1 MLRSI
6 AKSPHVVHC
15 FLSGRDGFSQR
26 AADGRRSR
34 PKLLK
39 THLLRLSGYCGT
51 RALIL
56 INLKKSELLT
66 RFYRPASLKLAHKS
80 FVFKYERSKYFSFKY
95 GGQNRGGGWVL
106 HPGVAAYSVYRP
118 TSSTRAA
125 TLRFK
130 AIVSTTSAFA
140 SRRRIDSCVRCI
152 SPSATAATTLRAA
165 ASMV

>member
-15 FLSGRDGFSQR
+15 FLLGRDGFSQS
-26 AADGRRSR
+26 AAEGRRSR

-39 THLLRLSGYCGT
+39 TRPLRLSPELRCQSH
-51 RALIL
+51 RFSK
-56 INLKKSELLT
+56 LKKSGFLT
-66 RFYRPASLKLAHKS
+66 NSTRGAFGEDPKS
-80 FVFKYERSKYFSFKY
+80 FVFKYARSKCFSFKY
-95 GGQNRGGGWVL
+95 GGQKRGRGRGTPL
-106 HPGVAAYSVYRP
+106 RVAAYSVYRP

-152 SPSATAATTLRAA
+152 SPSATAAMALRAA
-165 ASMV
+165 ASIV